1 MKRILGPDKE
11 RVILSELRGV
21 LGVRGAIAECGVYC
35 GSTLRQMALAA
46 PDKTVY
52 GFDTFEG
59 LPEEMWGSDEPHK
72 VGDFSDCSLRSV
84 SADLADL
91 PNIRLVKGIFPQSAA
106 GMNAKFSFVHLD
118 FDFYESTRASLEWLL
133 PRMSDGGKIVF
144 DDYEWDHC
152 PGVKRAIDEFG
163 LAVKKTVPYQVVW
176 TK

>member
-11 RVILSELRGV
+11 QVILAQLKSV
-21 LGVRGAIAECGVYC
+21 LGVRGAVAECGVYC

-46 PDKTVY
+46 PDKAVY

-59 LPEEMWGSDEPHK
+59 LPAEMHATAEPHK
-72 VGDFSDCSLRSV
+72 VGDFADTSLEAV
-84 SADLADL
+84 AEDM
-91 PNIRLVKGIFPQSAA
+91 PQNVMLVQGVFPQSAA
-106 GMNAKFSFVHLD
+106 DMKAKFAFVHLD